1 MSFADSL
8 SSPTA
13 RSARFHYASD
23 LDRLTRALAGDAAE
37 LRALVADWTPTLQ
50 ARIARVLVRRGG
62 LAQRGAVVMHEDVR
76 DLTQDVLCWLLAD
89 DARVLRGWSPD
100 RGVSLR
106 GFVGLVGERYASSVA
121 RRRRRSPLT
130 ERPTDVADI
139 ASTSV
144 DDTSFARMERRD
156 LARALAPRLL
166 RELTPTGRAMFVALF
181 VEEHEV
187 DEVCA
192 RFSTTADA
200 VYSWRVRIRRAA
212 ARIVGELD
220 YRECIEA
227 REA

>member
-1 MSFADSL
+1 MSFAESL
-8 SSPTA
+8 PLPTA
-13 RSARFHYASD
+13 RTASFHHAAD
-23 LDRLTRALAGDAAE
+23 LDRLTRALSGDDAE
-37 LRALVADWTPTLQ
+37 LRALIACWTPILQ

-76 DLTQDVLCWLLAD
+76 DLTQDVLCWLLAG

-106 GFVGLVGERYASSVA
+106 GFVGMVGERYASSVA

-130 ERPTDVADI
+130 ERPTDIADL

-144 DDTSFARMERRD
+144 DDTTFARMERRD

-166 RELTPTGRAMFVALF
+166 QELTPTGRAMFVALF
-181 VEEHEV
+181 VEEQEV
-187 DEVCA
+187 DVVCT
-192 RFSTTADA
+192 RFGTTADA

-212 ARIVGELD
+212 TRIVSELD
-220 YRECIEA
+220 HRGVGEA
-227 REA
+227 SPG